1 MTSRMLNDSGMT
13 GSAAQSDNLE
23 EVWSIVRD
31 MKDKLDKLRANV
43 EEGIND
49 RCKDLNFS
57 VIEKD
62 NELSRLLS
70 ETDAKLRDLR
80 NEFRKEVKELK
91 TKHKTESSEMSQEID
106 NLKVEK
112 LELMRKINTL
122 ELQRQNSI
130 LNEQR
135 VGILTSQLE

>member
-1 MTSRMLNDSGMT
+1 MGNKILNDSGMT
-13 GSAAQSDNLE
+13 GSAATNDSLE

-31 MKDKLDKLRANV
+31 MKDKLDKLRSSV
-43 EEGIND
+43 ENGIND

-62 NELSRLLS
+62 NELQRLLN
-70 ETDAKLRDLR
+70 ETDTKLRDLR
-80 NEFRKEVKELK
+80 NEFRKEMKDSKL
-91 TKHKTESSEMSQEID
+91 KHKTESSEMSQEID

-122 ELQRQNSI
+122 ELQR
-130 LNEQR
+130 
-135 VGILTSQLE
+135 

>member
-91 TKHKTESSEMSQEID
+91 TKHKAESSEMSQEID

-122 ELQRQNSI
+122 ELQR
-130 LNEQR
+130 
-135 VGILTSQLE
+135 

>member
-122 ELQRQNSI
+122 ELQR
-130 LNEQR
+130 
-135 VGILTSQLE
+135 